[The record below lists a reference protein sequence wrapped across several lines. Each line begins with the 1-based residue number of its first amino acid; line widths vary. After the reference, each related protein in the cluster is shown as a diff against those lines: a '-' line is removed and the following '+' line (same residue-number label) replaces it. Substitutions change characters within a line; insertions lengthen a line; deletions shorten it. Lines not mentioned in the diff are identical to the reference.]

1 MHGHHVEN
9 YLEANDVQVSM
20 SWAFLLADA
29 PTRLSEPQSQAVTVK
44 TKKKT
49 PAHGEHPV
57 PILPCPWVDTTS
69 MAPDC
74 SAEESYKKH
83 PAFPEKQMWL

>member
-44 TKKKT
+44 TKKKDPSAWGAPCT
-49 PAHGEHPV
+49 HLTMSLGGHHIHGTRLQH
-57 PILPCPWVDTTS
+57 
-69 MAPDC
+69 
-74 SAEESYKKH
+74 
-83 PAFPEKQMWL
+83 